1 MFLSLKL
8 YLDEGGFMLWRRY
21 DSSDDDLVVEFTHVR
36 VGLEELLLRLQIMS
50 FKNFQITAQK
60 RGGALCTATH
70 HKTIDYAIFGHVTML
85 TGAVHL

>member
-21 DSSDDDLVVEFTHVR
+21 DGSDDDLVVEFTHVR

-50 FKNFQITAQK
+50 LKNVEITARR
-60 RGGALCTATH
+60 RGRALCTATH
-70 HKTIDYAIFGHVTML
+70 YTSL
-85 TGAVHL
+85 